1 MEGRLLA
8 KARQKL
14 SERREEHRR
23 EEERRRWEVYD
34 RVERIAGIDARLRGI
49 MTELVGLALGN
60 TRRSAEDMAA
70 ESLRLQD
77 ERRALLR
84 SHGWPENYLDEIHDC
99 PLCGDRGHNDDG
111 SLCSCLMALYK
122 KEQTL
127 ELSPLLR
134 SDKECFENFR
144 LSYYDAEG
152 DDSPRKRMDRI
163 FRICRSYAENF
174 APGAGS
180 LLFTGAPGLGKT
192 FLSAAIARV
201 VADKGYSVAYDTVS
215 AMLTVFEREKFPRGS
230 EEEQAENASRLRQL
244 MGCDLL
250 ILDDLGTEMLTAFS
264 QSALYSLLDGRIR
277 SGKSTIISTNLDRAA
292 ITERYGPQL
301 SSRLS
306 GEYQWLTFLG
316 RDIRLLRKER
326 G

>member
-8 KARQKL
+8 RARQQL
-14 SERREEHRR
+14 LERQRANRSEELRRRE
-23 EEERRRWEVYD
+23 EVYD
-34 RVERIAGIDARLRGI
+34 RLPRVREIDGRLRGI
-49 MTELVGLALGN
+49 MTELVGLALGAA
-60 TRRSAEDMAA
+60 TRSAEDMAA

-77 ERRALLR
+77 ERAALLEK
-84 SHGWPENYLDEIHDC
+84 HGWPGDYLNEILAC
-99 PLCGDRGHNDDG
+99 RRCGDRGHLDDG
-111 SLCSCLMALYK
+111 SPCECLRALYK
-122 KEQTL
+122 KEQTA
-127 ELSPLLR
+127 ELSPLLH

-174 APGAGS
+174 GPGSGS

-201 VADKGYSVAYDTVS
+201 VAENGHSVAYDTVS
-215 AMLTVFEREKFPRGS
+215 ALLASFEREKFSRS
-230 EEEQAENASRLRQL
+230 EEEQSAAASRVRQL
-244 MGCDLL
+244 MDCDLL
-250 ILDDLGTEMLTAFS
+250 ILDDLGTEMLTAFT

-277 SGKSTIISTNLDRAA
+277 AGRSTIISTNLDRAA
-292 ITERYGPQL
+292 ISERYGPQL

-316 RDIRLLRKER
+316 RDIRQVRKER